1 MGGRNRI
8 RTCIK
13 VTTHKSSAFTIRVVD
28 GFLCGQNFIKG
39 RKAMNRIWTIVFFV
53 VLFLLIIAL
62 YVYVYHFKKHKVLA
76 ITLAAILGVSTA
88 LSIVFVLPFPHR
100 STIIEAETTPMEIQ
114 KIGQKYYAVC
124 TDGTQY
130 PMRAMNTEI
139 TAGYFSYQNDNKY
152 ANEKV
157 ELVRRYDYKIWWL
170 IPAYSLE
177 EETQIYFN
185 NEVFND
191 IYGCNLDINE
201 THR

>member
-1 MGGRNRI
+1 
-8 RTCIK
+8 
-13 VTTHKSSAFTIRVVD
+13 
-28 GFLCGQNFIKG
+28 
-39 RKAMNRIWTIVFFV
+39 MNRVWTIVFFIA
-53 VLFLLIIAL
+53 LFLIIIAL
-62 YVYVYHFKKHKVLA
+62 YVYVYHFKKKKALA
-76 ITLAAILGVSTA
+76 ITIAAILGVATM

-100 STIIEAETTPMEIQ
+100 SNIIEVETTPMEIQ

-130 PMRAMNTEI
+130 PMRAMNTEV
-139 TAGYFSYQNDNKY
+139 TAGYFSYQNDDKY

-157 ELVRRYDYKIWWL
+157 ELVRRYDYKIWWF

-177 EETQIYFN
+177 KETQIYFDN
-185 NEVFND
+185 AIFND